1 MTIQQLKFDKKVKSS
16 YGICQKKK
24 KKHESSE
31 LKLTSARGTT
41 NTIARC
47 VRADHGE
54 DTIRT
59 KSNGWL
65 LH

>member
-1 MTIQQLKFDKKVKSS
+1 MAYAK
-16 YGICQKKK
+16 KKK